1 MAQVWIPALLLPLS
15 GGRQKVDV
23 SGKTV
28 RQVIDNLDRM
38 YPGMRERLL
47 DGDRLR
53 PSISVVVD
61 GVISQDK
68 LRHRLQEDSQVHFMP
83 AISGGSDMSPAA
95 IPAPRSPA

>member
-1 MAQVWIPALLLPLS
+1 MPEVWIPALLLPLS
-15 GGRQKVDV
+15 GGRQKVNIP
-23 SGKTV
+23 GKTI
-28 RQVIDNLDRM
+28 RQVIDNLELA

-68 LRHRLQEDSQVHFMP
+68 LRQILEDDSEVHFMP
-83 AISGGSDMSPAA
+83 AISGG
-95 IPAPRSPA
+95 I

>member
-1 MAQVWIPALLLPLS
+1 MPEVWIPALLLPLS
-15 GGRQKVDV
+15 GGRQKVNIP
-23 SGKTV
+23 GKTI
-28 RQVIDNLDRM
+28 RQVIDNLELE

-68 LRHRLQEDSQVHFMP
+68 LRQILEDDSEVHFMP
-83 AISGGSDMSPAA
+83 AISGG
-95 IPAPRSPA
+95 I